1 MIDDPVGA
9 FPVHGM
15 NGIWGTLSIGIFGQK
30 ALGLAADGLLYGGGF
45 HQLGVQE
52 LGVTA
57 ASLFAIA
64 VMGLVFYMIKITV
77 GLRVTKDEEIKG
89 LDIGDGKIFVIELA
103 KCIRIRTGE
112 SGNEAIG

>member
-45 HQLGVQE
+45 HQLGVQA

-89 LDIGDGKIFVIELA
+89 LDIGEHGMESYAGFQIF
-103 KCIRIRTGE
+103 T
-112 SGNEAIG
+112 SQ